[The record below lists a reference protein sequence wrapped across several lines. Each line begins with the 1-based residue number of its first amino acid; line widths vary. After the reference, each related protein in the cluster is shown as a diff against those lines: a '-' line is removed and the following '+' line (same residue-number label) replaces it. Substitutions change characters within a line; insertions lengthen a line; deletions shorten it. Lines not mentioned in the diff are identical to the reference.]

1 MKRLWPTMFSS
12 NVTRILPSREGLDD
26 GDRPLPAKQPRV
38 ASRSPDLP
46 HITSNIQRSG
56 EPPLVAVTSDLPQF
70 GGAPKPKRALSP
82 PHRPPKPTA
91 STPGRSRLEVVINI
105 SPYKHQPGEK
115 IWDTDLGEEHEV
127 SSRNLASGRKR
138 SHKPAPP
145 TTAPITQPT
154 GKRPRGRPKGWRP
167 GMPSTKTGQLTASHY
182 KYVDKAGKRI
192 LKAPPPAASSS
203 APATGQKRRGRPP
216 RPPSPT
222 PRGVW
227 ETMAPPRY
235 VPFLC
240 EWAGC
245 KAELQN
251 VETLRRHVRKIHGP
265 ADPLVC
271 RWGGCGRGER
281 EHPPAFA
288 EVGKF
293 HEHMDERHL
302 LPYVW
307 HVGDGHRNRKRV
319 VKPTEEGEPEVPAYL
334 LGPDGEQVTPW
345 VKEQQQED
353 FQTWRNNRR
362 RLKEILL
369 QRDANAPL
377 EEGEDGE
384 ESKENGDTP

>member
-1 MKRLWPTMFSS
+1 MFPS
-12 NVTRILPSREGLDD
+12 NAPRSLPSRESLGN
-26 GDRPLPAKQPRV
+26 GGRPLPAKQPRL
-38 ASRSPDLP
+38 ASGSPDLP
-46 HITSNIQRSG
+46 RITSDIHNTG
-56 EPPLVAVTSDLPQF
+56 KPALAAVTSDLSQF
-70 GGAPKPKRALSP
+70 SGSPKPERALSP
-82 PHRPPKPTA
+82 SHQLPQSAA

-105 SPYKHQPGEK
+105 SPYKPLPGQKLWGDAE
-115 IWDTDLGEEHEV
+115 LGDEDE
-127 SSRNLASGRKR
+127 LATPNVTRGRKR

-145 TTAPITQPT
+145 TATPITQLQ

-167 GMPSTKTGQLTASHY
+167 GMPSTKTGLLTASHY
-182 KYVDKAGKRI
+182 NYVDKDGNRI
-192 LKAPPPAASSS
+192 TRPPPASSAAA

-227 ETMAPPRY
+227 ETMVPPRY

-251 VETLRRHVRKIHGP
+251 VETLRRHVRKIHGL

-271 RWGGCGRGER
+271 RWKSCGMGNGEQLLVF
-281 EHPPAFA
+281 EQ
-288 EVGKF
+288 VGEF
-293 HEHMDERHL
+293 HEHVDEGHL
-302 LPYVW
+302 LPYMW
-307 HVGDGHRNRKRV
+307 HVGDGSRNGECV
-319 VKPTEEGEPEVPAYL
+319 VKPTEEAVPEVPGYL

-353 FQTWRNNRR
+353 FQTWRGNRR

-369 QRDANAPL
+369 QRDANAPS
-377 EEGEDGE
+377 EEEDDKKGFKADE
-384 ESKENGDTP
+384 DPA